1 MIPRLRLAVVTMVT
15 TAGLLFIGFD
25 RPLSA
30 AGPSDSEIKADVQR
44 QLARID
50 HSAERLT
57 LDVKSGVVM
66 LSGEAGTLWTKEEA
80 VRRALKVEGVK
91 SLEADVTIPRAE
103 NDEALSRE
111 VVKRIRDYDLYT
123 VYDNI
128 EGRVRDGHVRLE
140 GAVTE
145 DKKSADL
152 VERIARVKGVQAID
166 NRLVILPASQ
176 SDDRLRVAIA
186 TAIYRDEA
194 FIHYSMVDPPV
205 HVIVNNGHVQLV
217 GYVRSQV
224 ELIKAESIA
233 RSGVGV
239 LAVENRIQ
247 VTGRGQGH

>member
-1 MIPRLRLAVVTMVT
+1 MTVLLRRTVVTIVT
-15 TAGLLFIGFD
+15 TVALFVGFHL
-25 RPLSA
+25 PLGA
-30 AGPSDSEIKADVQR
+30 AGPSDSQIKAEVQR
-44 QLARID
+44 QLARVD
-50 HSAERLT
+50 RSAERLT
-57 LDVKSGVVM
+57 LDVKNGVVM

-80 VRRALKVEGVK
+80 VRRALKVDGVK
-91 SLEADVTIPRAE
+91 SLEADVTIPGAE

-111 VVKRIRDYDLYT
+111 IAKRIRDYDLYT

-128 EGRVRDGHVRLE
+128 EGRVHDGRVRLE

-152 VERIARVKGVQAID
+152 VERIAKVKGVQAID
-166 NRLVILPASQ
+166 NRLVILPASE

-233 RSGVGV
+233 RSGFGV
-239 LAVENRIQ
+239 LAVENRIE